1 MDHGKGWP
9 SLKFEFLAAN
19 VQHQRTV
26 QCVQLHTVFTK
37 SEVRIMQVKCC
48 CSFGEWVCQPFRYC
62 LYRTIMR
69 NLSSGLV
76 IETPTKLQNL
86 HQDEIINKSM
96 MVKKKYIPKKNSLKT
111 DINIGVLGDLLH
123 LTMKSGQ
130 VIDFKEALKY
140 PLSPIL
146 LNLSFPDSIKRSPV
160 KSSLDE
166 DHSLHSSCRRWHIC
180 QCWCIHCW
188 SNGCNP
194 SCGYFLDSRRTAHEP
209 STIHHSKRLQKGRF
223 GGRQLQGNL
232 LGKLH
237 KCS

>member
-1 MDHGKGWP
+1 
-9 SLKFEFLAAN
+9 
-19 VQHQRTV
+19 
-26 QCVQLHTVFTK
+26 
-37 SEVRIMQVKCC
+37 
-48 CSFGEWVCQPFRYC
+48 
-62 LYRTIMR
+62 MR

-166 DHSLHSSCRRWHIC
+166 DH
-180 QCWCIHCW
+180 
-188 SNGCNP
+188 
-194 SCGYFLDSRRTAHEP
+194 
-209 STIHHSKRLQKGRF
+209 
-223 GGRQLQGNL
+223 
-232 LGKLH
+232 
-237 KCS
+237 